1 MLFMLLDK
9 GEYRKLGANET
20 SKDAR
25 VLIIA
30 ATTENL
36 ESSLL
41 QTFLRRIPMTITMP
55 SLEERSIEE
64 RYELIEKFF
73 RSRNITRSNSYSG

>member
-1 MLFMLLDK
+1 MEKAQNGVLFLDEIHRLPPEGQEMLLDK

-41 QTFLRRIPMTITMP
+41 QTIFTKDTDDDHHA
-55 SLEERSIEE
+55 
-64 RYELIEKFF
+64 F
-73 RSRNITRSNSYSG
+73 SGGALH